1 MMKKTILHIATAVML
16 LAIFTACEKEALQA
30 AFEGNNGKSIR
41 ILLNAQGDD
50 VTRAVSRS
58 DGNDAY
64 GENTIAT
71 ADVFFY
77 NAGGTLIYN
86 VAKENVTLSEPDANG
101 VVTATVPMPSSDENI
116 DLQFRFQLQGTC
128 TLQRSDTFF
137 FCVCKACYKGKL
149 CT

>member
-50 VTRAVSRS
+50 VTRAVSSS

-77 NAGGTLIYN
+77 NADGTLIYN

-116 DLQFRFQLQGTC
+116 DLTQATK
-128 TLQRSDTFF
+128 
-137 FCVCKACYKGKL
+137 V
-149 CT
+149 